1 MIISYTFIDFYNFVL
16 LRLPIQNFS
25 AAFWPR
31 LNFRNFWSR
40 DTKAMSKD
48 KTVHIE
54 VAYSGQ
60 HQ

>member
-1 MIISYTFIDFYNFVL
+1 MIISYTFTEFFNFAL
-16 LRLPIQNFS
+16 LRLPIKKFS

-48 KTVHIE
+48 KKVNIA